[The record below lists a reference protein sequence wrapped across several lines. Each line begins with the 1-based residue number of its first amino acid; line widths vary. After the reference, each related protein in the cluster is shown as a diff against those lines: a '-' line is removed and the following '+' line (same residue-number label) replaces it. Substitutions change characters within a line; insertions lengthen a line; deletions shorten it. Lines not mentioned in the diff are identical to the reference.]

1 MIAKKTGGAYT
12 QYKQR
17 FLQLSLILLDYAVA
31 LFFPSVP
38 KLVIVIYRL
47 KNRRVSQLP
56 LQPAFTNSEYLFVF
70 EVSADFEQFFAAFG
84 AIVGTVDHLF
94 GVFGEQFHTAT
105 GNLLFS
111 LGLVGTHS
119 NRLESSW

>member
-1 MIAKKTGGAYT
+1 MEPT

-17 FLQLSLILLDYAVA
+17 FLLLGLTLLNYSVA

-47 KNRRVSQLP
+47 KNWRVSQLP
-56 LQPAFTNSEYLFVF
+56 LQPAFTNGEYLFVF
-70 EVSADFEQFFAAFG
+70 KVRTDFEQFFAAFG
-84 AIVGTVDHLF
+84 TIVGTVDHLL
-94 GVFGEQFHTAT
+94 GVFGKQFHAAA
-105 GNLLFS
+105 GNFLFS

-119 NRLESSW
+119 NRLESSR